1 MAEPRHRSRDDH
13 RLSDSFIAP
22 VPRIALTQ
30 QEACAALGCSE
41 EFFVE
46 YIRPNLRVLRRGR
59 KRLFPV
65 DELRRAVDSL
75 ADEIL

>member
-1 MAEPRHRSRDDH
+1 MAGPEPTRREDYRQSVW
-13 RLSDSFIAP
+13 LVAP

-30 QEACAALGCSE
+30 HEACAALGCSE

-46 YIRPNLRVLRRGR
+46 HVRPNLRVVRRGR

-65 DELRRAVDSL
+65 DELRRAVEAMAEDVL
-75 ADEIL
+75 

>member
-1 MAEPRHRSRDDH
+1 MIERDSRAPR
-13 RLSDSFIAP
+13 LWLVAP

-46 YIRPNLRVLRRGR
+46 HVRPNLRVVRRGR

-65 DELRRAVDSL
+65 DELRRAVDEM
-75 ADEIL
+75 AEGTV

>member
-1 MAEPRHRSRDDH
+1 MVRPDQSRHDEHGASAW
-13 RLSDSFIAP
+13 FVAP

-46 YIRPNLRVLRRGR
+46 HVRPNLRVVRRGR
-59 KRLFPV
+59 KRLFPI
-65 DELRRAVDSL
+65 DELRRAVDSM
-75 ADEIL
+75 ADDVI